1 MASLE
6 RDANR
11 VPVAGGVTDDAN
23 LTPTALRVDPTT
35 KRLKVTSTTTITG
48 ATITDIEDGAG
59 TSIMDAVN
67 SAMQVS
73 IVAGTLTVDATG
85 SGDVPITLD
94 GESVIVTATDLDIRD
109 LTSASDSI
117 LMYGSDDGGT
127 TKRVIKTDA
136 GGAIQVDLEAANV
149 TETNSAD
156 ILTATQGVQTAVEGT
171 LAVDLGLNND
181 VTLAVL
187 PDTAAGDL
195 AAINSTVSGSLDVSG
210 ATVTVDSTNLDIR
223 GLTSA
228 SDSVTAEHGITSM
241 GDGVKTVSTAGT
253 DEALA
258 GSTACK
264 KVTVQAQTDNTGLIA
279 IGTSGV
285 DATEATGTGILLG
298 AGDAYEFEIDNLADI
313 YIDSTVNGEG
323 VRYTYF
329 N

>member
-253 DEALA
+253 DEALQ
-258 GSTACK
+258 GYTACK

-279 IGTSGV
+279 IGASGV